1 MNSEEV
7 AVRIWYQIQSLPRE
21 RIWSPIECKAA
32 EQITKQGHFDTRVY
46 IRYQLLGDPTQDA
59 QTIRRQVR
67 SVSEDHD
74 G

>member
-32 EQITKQGHFDTRVY
+32 EQITKQGHFDTRVH